1 MLVPSLQDRL
11 VHRNSRARTTARV
24 RVSLVFSIATT
35 LLVWACSDDT
45 APSPA
50 LLQVAAGDG
59 QHAMAGA
66 ELPDPVVVELRDA
79 AQRPLVGVHVTWASE
94 VGAGDVITPESQTTD
109 GNGDV
114 RARWR
119 LDATTGTH
127 TLVVTADG
135 GASAHASAYADAQP
149 VTNVHPLPIVTYEG
163 SGQAVHPDFVRL
175 PASWGGDPFRLVATP
190 YPGGNAAYEN
200 PSLYTG
206 STGVAWAIPGGVSNP
221 LEEPDLGGY
230 LSDPDILY
238 DPDAN
243 ELRIYYRR
251 VTSENQIWMTR
262 SADGIVWST
271 PVLTVHAANHLII
284 SPTIVRRSA
293 TEWLM
298 WSVNAG
304 VIGCGSAST
313 TVELRRSTDGM
324 QWSTPETASLSDPD
338 GFAWHIDVEWI
349 PSRNEYWAVYPVK
362 TAGGCTTD
370 RLRFATSADGLH
382 WSSYPS
388 PVLLRGASDE
398 LQDIVYRSTIDVNAD
413 AGVVTLW
420 YSGATYDH
428 GVYSWHLAW
437 ERMSPAQ
444 LLARVS
450 TTPSVAARSAPPAR
464 RELPPLTNETAP

>member
-1 MLVPSLQDRL
+1 MLVAFPHHLYLD
-11 VHRNSRARTTARV
+11 RNSRARIAAQARP
-24 RVSLVFSIATT
+24 SLVLAIAAT
-35 LLVWACSDDT
+35 LFVWACSDSM
-45 APSPA
+45 APAPA
-50 LLQVAAGDG
+50 LLEVAAGDG
-59 QHAMAGA
+59 QHATAGT
-66 ELPDPVVVELRDA
+66 ELAAPVIVQLRDA
-79 AQRPLVGVHVTWASE
+79 SQRPLVGVHVTWSSE
-94 VGAGDVITPESQTTD
+94 TGAGDVITPESETTD
-109 GNGDV
+109 GNGHV

-135 GASAHASAYADAQP
+135 GATARASAYADALP
-149 VTNVHPLPIVTYEG
+149 ITDVHPLSIVTYEG

-175 PASWGGDPFRLVATP
+175 PSSWSGDPFRLVATP
-190 YPGGNAAYEN
+190 YPGGDAAYEN

-206 STGVAWAIPGGVSNP
+206 STGIDWAIPGGVTNP
-221 LEEPDLGGY
+221 LEHPDLGGY
-230 LSDPDILY
+230 LSDPDVLY

-251 VTSENQIWMTR
+251 VTSENEIWMVR
-262 SADGIVWST
+262 SSNGVVWST
-271 PVLTVHAANHLII
+271 PELSVHAPNHLII
-284 SPTIVRRSA
+284 SPAIVRRSA

-304 VIGCGSAST
+304 TIGCGSSST
-313 TVELRRSTDGM
+313 TVELRRSADGIH
-324 QWSTPETASLSDPD
+324 WSAPQTASLSDPD

-362 TAGGCTTD
+362 IAGGCTTD

-382 WSSYPS
+382 WTSYPA
-388 PVLLRGASDE
+388 PVLLRGASE
-398 LQDIVYRSTIDVNAD
+398 PLQGIVYRSTMDFD
-413 AGVVTLW
+413 AGSGVVTLW
-420 YSGATYDH
+420 YSGAKYEQ

-450 TTPSVAARSAPPAR
+450 TQQSVAARSASTLGPAG
-464 RELPPLTNETAP
+464 PPLTNETAP